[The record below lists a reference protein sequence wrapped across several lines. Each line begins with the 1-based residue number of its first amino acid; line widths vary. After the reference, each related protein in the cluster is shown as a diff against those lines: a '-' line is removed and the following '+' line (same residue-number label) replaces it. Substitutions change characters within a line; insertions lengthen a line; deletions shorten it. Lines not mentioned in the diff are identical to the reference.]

1 MRVHSTLSEPGAVT
15 SSCPECGKSKWA
27 TVQSRTNFRR
37 QALHCMECGFEV
49 DAQVVAA
56 AGAILRRD
64 DGQDLHSDSATV
76 EGA

>member
-1 MRVHSTLSEPGAVT
+1 
-15 SSCPECGKSKWA
+15 
-27 TVQSRTNFRR
+27 
-37 QALHCMECGFEV
+37 MECGFEV

-64 DGQDLHSDSATV
+64 DGQDLHSDSTTV